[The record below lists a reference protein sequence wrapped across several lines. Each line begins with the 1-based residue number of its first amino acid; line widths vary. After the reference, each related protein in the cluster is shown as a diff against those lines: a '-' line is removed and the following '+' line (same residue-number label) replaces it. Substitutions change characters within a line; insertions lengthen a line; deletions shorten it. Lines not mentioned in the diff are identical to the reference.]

1 MSALAQGAG
10 STAAGLASL
19 IELRGVSKR
28 FVQPQDAAARLA
40 AWVGAGQRA
49 EAVLAVD
56 NVDLAIRPGEVMGLV
71 GESGCGKS
79 TLGRLA
85 AGLLSP
91 SSGTRLWQG
100 VPLAEGTSARA
111 RGQRLKTQMIFQDP
125 YASLNPRM
133 RVEQIIAEP
142 WVIHA
147 DVLPRKANRGDCICE
162 SVGLLPDT
170 RDATRMNFPAV
181 SASASASPARSH

>member
-1 MSALAQGAG
+1 MSALAQAAG

-28 FVQPQDAAARLA
+28 FVQAQDAAARLG
-40 AWVGAGQRA
+40 AWVGAGRRA

-91 SSGTRLWQG
+91 SSGTRLWHG
-100 VPLAEGTSARA
+100 VPLA
-111 RGQRLKTQMIFQDP
+111 
-125 YASLNPRM
+125 
-133 RVEQIIAEP
+133 
-142 WVIHA
+142 
-147 DVLPRKANRGDCICE
+147 
-162 SVGLLPDT
+162 
-170 RDATRMNFPAV
+170 PAACV
-181 SASASASPARSH
+181 SRCR